1 MNITDKINR
10 QLLTKILIAIIS
22 AAIMVFYILSACGW
36 FMATY
41 YMGRTGLLGNEM
53 TTFYESLN
61 ILDHIVRI
69 AQVILI
75 VVASILLL
83 FSRKLALK
91 LLLVS
96 TAFSLLTFL
105 FISKW
110 GISFL
115 GGGLLFLIPIYGYAY
130 FLYRKGFLH

>member
-1 MNITDKINR
+1 MNIADKINR
-10 QLLTKILIAIIS
+10 QLLTKILIAVIS
-22 AAIMVFYILSACGW
+22 AAIMVFYLLSACGW

-41 YMGRTGLLGNEM
+41 YMGRTGLLGNEI

-61 ILDHIVRI
+61 VVDHIVRI

-83 FSRKLALK
+83 FSRKVALK

-96 TAFSLLTFL
+96 TAISLLTFL
-105 FISKW
+105 FIGKW

-115 GGGLLFLIPIYGYAY
+115 GGGLLFLIPICGYAY
-130 FLYRKGFLH
+130 FLDRKGFLH

>member
-10 QLLTKILIAIIS
+10 QLLMKILIAVIS
-22 AAIMVFYILSACGW
+22 AAIMVFYILSAYGW

-41 YMGRTGLLGNEM
+41 CMARTGILGKEM

-61 ILDHIVRI
+61 IVDHIVRI

-75 VVASILLL
+75 LVASTLLL
-83 FSRKLALK
+83 FFRKVALK

-96 TAFSLLTFL
+96 TAISLLTFL
-105 FISKW
+105 FIARW

-115 GGGLLFLIPIYGYAY
+115 GGGLLFLIPICGYAY